1 MPRPDR
7 RLLEAR
13 VRLNRLAIG
22 GWSAQ
27 TLFAANELGVFGLLS
42 ERGPLTGDEVAQ
54 ALGTDPDSTLRLLG
68 ALAAIDLLDHD
79 GDKFSNSLA
88 AESYLVPGRPESMTT
103 WVSLIGSW
111 AQTFGKLPE
120 SVRTGEPA
128 EVPEEKLGGSSDY
141 TRKFIIGMHDYAMGP
156 GRELARHLDL
166 AGRTRLLDVGGGPGT
181 YSILL
186 AEANP
191 GLSATVFDLPDVVEI
206 ASEVIEQHGLSDRVA
221 TTAGDYHSDEF
232 PRGFEAV
239 LVSNT
244 LHQED
249 WESCR
254 RILDQAYESV
264 EPGGLAVVH
273 AMFLNDRGD
282 GPVWPALHNLLM
294 LLVYRGGRAYS
305 AEQTFQM
312 MEESGFENP
321 QLHRMSP
328 FNAGSFVTATRP

>member
-1 MPRPDR
+1 MLRPDR

-13 VRLNRLAIG
+13 ARLNRLAIG

-27 TLFAANELGVFGLLS
+27 VLFAAGELGVFALLA
-42 ERGPLTGDEVAQ
+42 ERGALSGAEAAA
-54 ALGTDPDSTLRLLG
+54 ALGTDPDATERLLG
-68 ALAAIDLLDHD
+68 ALTAIDLLVHEDD
-79 GDKFSNSLA
+79 RFSNGPA
-88 AESYLVPGRPESMTT
+88 AESYLVPDRPESMAT

-111 AQTFGKLPE
+111 AQTFGKLPA

-128 EVPEEKLGGSSDY
+128 EAPEEKLGGSPDY
-141 TRKFIIGMHDYAMGP
+141 TRRFILGMHDYAMGP

-166 AGRTRLLDVGGGPGT
+166 GGRGRLLDVGGGPGT

-191 GLSATVFDLPDVVEI
+191 SLSAVVLDLPDVVEI
-206 ASEVIEQHGLSDRVA
+206 ADEVIARHGLSGRVT
-221 TTAGDYHSDEF
+221 TTAGDYRTDRF
-232 PRGFEAV
+232 PGGFEAV

-249 WESCR
+249 WDSCR
-254 RILDQAYESV
+254 RILDRAYESV

-273 AMFLNDRGD
+273 AMFLNERGD

-294 LLVYRGGRAYS
+294 LLIYRGGRAYS
-305 AEQTFQM
+305 AEQTFRMLEQ
-312 MEESGFENP
+312 SGFEDP
-321 QLHRMSP
+321 RLHRMST
-328 FNAGSFVTATRP
+328 FNAGSFVTARRP